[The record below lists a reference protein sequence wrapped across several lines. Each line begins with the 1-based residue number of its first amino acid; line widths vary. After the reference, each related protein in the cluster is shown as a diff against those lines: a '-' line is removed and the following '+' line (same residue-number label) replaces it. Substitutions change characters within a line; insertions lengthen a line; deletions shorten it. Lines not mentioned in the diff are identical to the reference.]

1 MRALIIVYTVI
12 GILFTCMSAH
22 AEAPNEVEGR
32 FVEIIVKVEKDTIVM
47 PEGRASAPLEEIE
60 VESEDLEEL
69 NKKFNI
75 LRIDRIFAKRPKEE
89 LAESSED
96 AGLEDIFVFRF
107 SDLNDVGTMI
117 GEYEALEEVEY
128 AEVNKAAK
136 IF

>member
-1 MRALIIVYTVI
+1 
-12 GILFTCMSAH
+12 MSAH